1 MHSVSI
7 IENYWVKFMKI
18 LGIDTTTRFLCLGI
32 YNDNKIYEYNLDLG
46 RRLSSFVTP
55 TIKRV
60 LDALGWQI
68 KDIDYFA
75 CGLGP
80 GSFTGMRVGIATV
93 KGLAFSLNKPVVG
106 ISTLDILARN
116 AGITAAYVIPIVDAR
131 RSLIYCSIYRNKF
144 GQSARIKPYMLLT
157 IDEFFEKAKLKDNA
171 VILGD
176 AINLYKQK
184 ILMHMKNVTV
194 LDKDYWYPGG
204 RNIINLAIE
213 RINSKKINS
222 ASEIKPLYLY
232 PKECQIRKNSV

>member
-1 MHSVSI
+1 
-7 IENYWVKFMKI
+7 MKI
-18 LGIDTTTRFLCLGI
+18 LGIDTATRFLCLGI
-32 YNDNKIYEYNLDLG
+32 YNDNKIYEYRLELG
-46 RRLSSFVTP
+46 RRLSALITP

-68 KDIDYFA
+68 NDIDYFA

-80 GSFTGMRVGIATV
+80 GSFTGMRIGIATV

-116 AGITAAYVIPIVDAR
+116 AGITGAYVIPVVDAR
-131 RSLIYCSIYRNKF
+131 RNLIYCSIYRNKL

-157 IDEFFEKAKLKDNA
+157 IDEFFKKTEIKGNA

-184 ILMHMKNVTV
+184 ILMHMNNVTV
-194 LDKDYWYPGG
+194 LDKDYWYPSGC
-204 RNIINLAIE
+204 NIINLARE
-213 RINSKKINS
+213 RINSKKVDS
-222 ASEIKPLYLY
+222 ASRIKPVYLY
-232 PKECQIRKNSV
+232 PKECQIKNSKLKM